1 MVKKTKQ
8 QLPLFTEGSGISLID
23 CKTYNKT
30 LEYTT
35 KLLNEDASRFD
46 SIYFKSTNTPI
57 VVDTLKHNP
66 EMKYLS
72 EHGVSIQYEYLDK
85 NNKYLCTI
93 TILPE
98 EYSLQEP

>member
-1 MVKKTKQ
+1 
-8 QLPLFTEGSGISLID
+8 
-23 CKTYNKT
+23 
-30 LEYTT
+30 
-35 KLLNEDASRFD
+35 
-46 SIYFKSTNTPI
+46 
-57 VVDTLKHNP
+57 
-66 EMKYLS
+66 MKYLS